1 MVLNVIGDPA
11 LRKALELDG
20 VAAAEHPQRIEA
32 LKERLPHTIQ
42 YVNGDHVA
50 TCASYAFRLSED
62 SVYRAVARGSEP
74 NIFAGL
80 KFVEWALAGRLR
92 PIDDPQIGSLAM
104 YFMGEKWRHVGLVYR
119 SGRIISKWGT
129 YPVYEHEISDIPA
142 SYGNRVRFY
151 ERPAPPDALA
161 LFLEYARFVG
171 MADADIASCCRGG
184 P

>member
-1 MVLNVIGDPA
+1 M
-11 LRKALELDG
+11 
-20 VAAAEHPQRIEA
+20 
-32 LKERLPHTIQ
+32 
-42 YVNGDHVA
+42 
-50 TCASYAFRLSED
+50 
-62 SVYRAVARGSEP
+62 ARGSEP
-74 NIFAGL
+74 NVFAGL
-80 KFVEWALAGRLR
+80 DFVEWALAGRLR

-151 ERPAPPDALA
+151 ERPTHSDALA

-171 MADADIASCCRGG
+171 VVDADTASCCRGG